1 MSDYKNSQMSQISGF
16 SLTDPECNIVCARA
30 GFSSNVFCAADD
42 QKRIMLWKIHKK
54 TPKMT
59 LTGSPSDIQCISFS
73 YDNKQVFAGT
83 DGGTVYGWDL
93 TSPKYSLKLQ
103 GHKTT
108 CNFVD
113 VSREEG
119 EENLLITGSGD

>member
-1 MSDYKNSQMSQISGF
+1 MSQFEKSQMSKISSF
-16 SLTDPECNIVCARA
+16 NLLDTESSIVCAKA

-59 LTGSPSDIQCISFS
+59 LTGSPSDIQCVSFS
-73 YDNKQVFAGT
+73 HDNKQVFAGT

-93 TSPKYSLKLQ
+93 SSTNYSMKLQ
-103 GHKTT
+103 GHKT
-108 CNFVD
+108 V
-113 VSREEG
+113 
-119 EENLLITGSGD
+119 